1 MDAAPDLP
9 PLLSLIQHFLG
20 LEVSQ
25 MSVLLH
31 LIGVLMEKLEPV
43 LAALGVRDVVS
54 GLIDHFLVTPLIGLS
69 ARDRPH
75 ND

>member
-1 MDAAPDLP
+1 MDVTPDLP
-9 PLLSLIQHFLG
+9 PLFSLIQRFLG
-20 LEVSQ
+20 LEASQ
-25 MSVLLH
+25 LSVLLH
-31 LIGVLMEKLEPV
+31 LIGALMEKLEPV

-69 ARDRPH
+69 AQDRSH